1 MTASPGPADPL
12 RDVALFAAL
21 PPGVRAQL
29 AAAGAR
35 RALAAGEWLFRA
47 GDPGDALYAVASGRL
62 EVVGE
67 DGAVLREVARGG
79 AVGELAL
86 LTGEP
91 RSASVRARRDSE
103 LLEVSAEA
111 VDGLLRRDPSLALH
125 VARHLAAQLRAS
137 RSLAPVEPPPVP
149 TTIALVPGGTGPLIA
164 GFADALAERLRSFG
178 AVEVFDV
185 TSAGDPPGWAGRVD
199 AAEAAGAR
207 VLLVAGEDGDSAQSV
222 SGEDGGWPE
231 FCRRQADR
239 VVEIGAR
246 PPDPARLA
254 RRLAGRAVG
263 VVLSGG
269 GARGLAHIGVLE
281 ALTEAGVVVD
291 RVGGCSM
298 GALVGAQ
305 FALGREP
312 AEIRERCR
320 AELVERNPLGD
331 YTVPRI
337 ALTRGRRGRAML
349 DRMLGEARIEDLPRD
364 FFCVSS
370 DLVAGTLAV
379 HREGRLADAVAASV
393 ALPGIVPPVRLG
405 DRVLVDGGVLDNL
418 PVGEMAASGEGPVVA
433 VDVTARFDPSA
444 RAGIRETLLRTLVL
458 GSSDTAAAA
467 QAHADAVIEPDVA
480 GIGMLDFA
488 RLDDLVQAGREAA
501 RRALADA
508 PAGLLGG

>member
-1 MTASPGPADPL
+1 T
-12 RDVALFAAL
+12 
-21 PPGVRAQL
+21 
-29 AAAGAR
+29 
-35 RALAAGEWLFRA
+35 
-47 GDPGDALYAVASGRL
+47 
-62 EVVGE
+62 
-67 DGAVLREVARGG
+67 VLREVARGG

-86 LTGEP
+86 VTGQP

-103 LLEVSAEA
+103 LLEIGARAFDALLEA
-111 VDGLLRRDPSLALH
+111 HAATI
-125 VARHLAAQLRAS
+125 ARHLADQLRAS
-137 RSLAPVEPPPVP
+137 RALQPPAPPPIP
-149 TTIALVPGGTGPLIA
+149 TTIAVA
-164 GFADALAERLRSFG
+164 G
-178 AVEVFDV
+178 
-185 TSAGDPPGWAGRVD
+185 AGDRWTGALVRELGRFGTVAVLDEAKAGESPGWAGALDR
-199 AAEAAGAR
+199 AEAGADQ
-207 VLLVAGEDGDSAQSV
+207 VLLVAGEAGATGEWV
-222 SGEDGGWPE
+222 S

-239 VVEIGAR
+239 AVELPGPGTSEAGGEER
-246 PPDPARLA
+246 WEPAVLA

-281 ALTEAGVVVD
+281 GLAEAGVTID

-305 FALGREP
+305 LALGREP

-320 AELVERNPLGD
+320 EELVARNPLGD
-331 YTVPRI
+331 YTVPRV

-349 DRMLGEARIEDLPRD
+349 DRLLGTARIEDLPRD

-379 HREGRLADAVAASV
+379 HRDGRLADAVAASV

-405 DRVLVDGGVLDNL
+405 GRVLVDGGVLDNL
-418 PVGEMAASGEGPVVA
+418 PVAEMAATGEGPVIA
-433 VDVTARFDPSA
+433 VDVTARFDPAA

-467 QAHADAVIEPDVA
+467 QAHADLVIEPDVT

-488 RLDDLVQAGREAA
+488 RLDELVARGRDAA
-501 RRALADA
+501 RRQGERTAQLTS
-508 PAGLLGG
+508 PPGRPGRPG

>member
-21 PPGVRAQL
+21 PRTARAAL
-29 AAAGAR
+29 AAAATR
-35 RALAAGEWLFRA
+35 RALAAGDWLFRA
-47 GDPGDALYAVASGRL
+47 AEPGDSLYVVVSGRL
-62 EVVGE
+62 EVVG
-67 DGAVLREVARGG
+67 DDDTVLREVGRGE

-91 RSASVRARRDSE
+91 RSAAVRARRDSE
-103 LLEVSAEA
+103 LLEIEGTAFDA
-111 VDGLLRRDPSLALH
+111 ILRRDPSLALA
-125 VARHLAAQLRAS
+125 VARLLAGQLRAS
-137 RSLAPVEPPPVP
+137 RGLLSADPAPLP
-149 TTIALVPGGTGPLIA
+149 TTIAVRAPRAWVEELSRELRRFGTIEVLDEEKA
-164 GFADALAERLRSFG
+164 GEA
-178 AVEVFDV
+178 
-185 TSAGDPPGWAGRVD
+185 PGWAGALDR
-199 AAEAAGAR
+199 AEAAGGQ
-207 VLLVAGEDGDSAQSV
+207 VLLIGGGSEEWSA
-222 SGEDGGWPE
+222 

-239 VVEIGAR
+239 AVEG
-246 PPDPARLA
+246 PGDPAMLA

-281 ALTEAGVVVD
+281 ALVQDGVVVD
-291 RVGGCSM
+291 RVAGCSM

-331 YTVPRI
+331 YTVPRV

-349 DRMLGEARIEDLPRD
+349 DRLFGDARIEDLPRD

-405 DRVLVDGGVLDNL
+405 HRVLVDGGVLDNL
-418 PVGEMAASGEGPVVA
+418 PVAEMSATGEGPVIA
-433 VDVTARFDPSA
+433 VDVTARFDPA
-444 RAGIRETLLRTLVL
+444 TRAGIKDTLLRTLVL

-467 QAHADAVIEPDVA
+467 QAHADTVIEPDIS

-488 RLDDLVQAGREAA
+488 RLDDLVERGRAAA
-501 RRALADA
+501 RLIERY
-508 PAGLLGG
+508 PHGV

>member
-1 MTASPGPADPL
+1 VTASPGPAEPL

-21 PPGVRAQL
+21 PGPVRAEL
-29 AAAGAR
+29 AASGAR
-35 RALAAGEWLFRA
+35 RALAAGDWLFRA
-47 GDPGDALYAVASGRL
+47 GEPGASLYLVLSGRL
-62 EVVGE
+62 EVVG
-67 DGAVLREVARGG
+67 DGGAVLRELARGA

-103 LLEVSAEA
+103 LLELGATAFDA
-111 VDGLLRRDPSLALH
+111 VLNRDPALPRALAR
-125 VARHLAAQLRAS
+125 VLAGQLRAS
-137 RSLAPVEPPPVP
+137 RGFAIEQAPPVP
-149 TTIALVPGGTGPLIA
+149 ATVAVAPA
-164 GFADALAERLRSFG
+164 GAADAAAFAGELARELGRFG
-178 AVEVFDV
+178 TVEVLDEAK
-185 TSAGDPPGWAGRVD
+185 AGESPGWAGVLDR
-199 AAEAAGAR
+199 AESRAGQ
-207 VLLVAGEDGDSAQSV
+207 VLLVADGHGEWAG
-222 SGEDGGWPE
+222 

-239 VVEIGAR
+239 VVEVGTR
-246 PPDPARLA
+246 TPDPSRLA

-281 ALTEAGVVVD
+281 GLSDAGIVVD
-291 RVGGCSM
+291 RVGGSSM

-331 YTVPRI
+331 YTVPRV

-349 DRMLGEARIEDLPRD
+349 DRLFGQALIEELPRD

-379 HREGRLADAVAASV
+379 HREGRVADAVAASV

-405 DRVLVDGGVLDNL
+405 ERVLVDGGVLDNL
-418 PVGEMAASGEGPVVA
+418 PVAEMARTGEGPVIA
-433 VDVTARFDPSA
+433 VDVTARYDAAA
-444 RAGIRETLLRTLVL
+444 RPGIRETLLRTLVL
-458 GSSDTAAAA
+458 GSSDTALAA

-480 GIGMLDFA
+480 GIGMLDFS
-488 RLDDLVQAGREAA
+488 RLDELVRRGREAA
-501 RRALADA
+501 RGLSLDA
-508 PAGLLGG
+508 G

>member
-1 MTASPGPADPL
+1 VTASPGPADPL
-12 RDVALFAAL
+12 RDAALFAAL
-21 PPGVRAQL
+21 PATARAQL
-29 AAAGAR
+29 AAAGTR
-35 RALAAGEWLFRA
+35 RELPAGEWLFRA
-47 GDPGDALYAVASGRL
+47 GDPGSSLYAVAGGRL

-67 DGAVLREVARGG
+67 DGEVLREVARGG

-103 LLEVSAEA
+103 LLEISAHA
-111 VDGLLRRDPSLALH
+111 VDGLLRRDPSLALP

-137 RSLAPVEPPPVP
+137 RSLAPVDPPPVP
-149 TTIALVPGGTGPLIA
+149 TTIALVPAAGGPRVA
-164 GFADALAERLRSFG
+164 DFAAALAERLRRFG
-178 AVEVFDV
+178 AVQVFDV
-185 TSAGDPPGWAGRVD
+185 QTAGDPPGWAGLVD
-199 AAEAAGAR
+199 RAEAAGAR
-207 VLLVAGEDGDSAQSV
+207 VLLVAEEDGD
-222 SGEDGGWPE
+222 WPG

-239 VVEIGAR
+239 VVELGTPA
-246 PPDPARLA
+246 PDPSRLA

-269 GARGLAHIGVLE
+269 GARGLAHIGVLQ
-281 ALTEAGVVVD
+281 ALSEAGIVVD

-312 AEIRERCR
+312 VEIRERCR
-320 AELVERNPLGD
+320 TELVERNPLGD

-349 DRMLGEARIEDLPRD
+349 DRLLGEARIEDLPRD

-370 DLVAGTLAV
+370 DLVAGTLSV

-418 PVGEMAASGEGPVVA
+418 PVGEMAVTGEGPVIA
-433 VDVTARFDPSA
+433 VDVTARFDATA
-444 RAGIRETLLRTLVL
+444 RAGIKETLLRTLVL

-467 QAHADAVIEPDVA
+467 QAHADAVIEPDVT

-488 RLDDLVQAGREAA
+488 RLDDLVERGREAA
-501 RRALADA
+501 RRALAAA
-508 PAGLLGG
+508 PPDLLG

>member
-21 PPGVRAQL
+21 PDAARGQL

-35 RALAAGEWLFRA
+35 RALAAGDWLFRA
-47 GDPGDALYAVASGRL
+47 GEPGPCVYVVVSGRL
-62 EVVGE
+62 EVVGD
-67 DGAVLREVARGG
+67 DGSVLREVARGG

-103 LLEVSAEA
+103 LLEVSASAFDA
-111 VDGLLRRDPSLALH
+111 VLRRDPGLSLP
-125 VARHLAAQLRAS
+125 VARHLAGQLRAS
-137 RSLAPVEPPPVP
+137 RSLAPEGPPPVP
-149 TTIALVPGGTGPLIA
+149 TTIAVA
-164 GFADALAERLRSFG
+164 GRAPADFAAALARELGRLG
-178 AVEVFDV
+178 TVEVLGEEK
-185 TSAGDPPGWAGRVD
+185 AGEPPGWAGVVD
-199 AAEAAGAR
+199 RAEADGAQ
-207 VLLVAGEDGDSAQSV
+207 VLLVAGGDGEWAR
-222 SGEDGGWPE
+222 

-239 VVEIGAR
+239 VVEVGERA
-246 PPDPARLA
+246 PDPAPLA

-269 GARGLAHIGVLE
+269 GARGLAHIG
-281 ALTEAGVVVD
+281 ALDALVEAGVTID

-298 GALVGAQ
+298 GALIGAQ
-305 FALGREP
+305 FALGRP
-312 AEIRERCR
+312 PDEIRERCR
-320 AELVERNPLGD
+320 DELVRRNPLGD
-331 YTVPRI
+331 YAVPRI

-349 DRMLGEARIEDLPRD
+349 DRLLGGARIEDLPRD

-379 HREGRLADAVAASV
+379 HRAGPLADAVAASV

-418 PVGEMAASGEGPVVA
+418 PVAEMAATGEGPVIA
-433 VDVTARFDPSA
+433 VDVTARFPAPGEAA
-444 RAGIRETLLRTLVL
+444 RPGIRETLLRTLVL

-467 QAHADAVIEPDVA
+467 QAHADVTIEPDVS

-488 RLDDLVQAGREAA
+488 RLDELVERGRAAA
-501 RRALADA
+501 RQVERY
-508 PAGLLGG
+508 PLGV